1 MPRREGKIAPKE
13 KFFGLVL
20 EATSAVMEILE
31 ANGISCAVF
40 GSLASKLY
48 GTSRD
53 PQDIDLL
60 VFQDPNKPD
69 TQILSTE
76 ELKQLIY
83 RTRPGDFYLKNPRDQ
98 EATFKILIYRPS
110 PTALRPARTQK
121 QIIRIPDPE
130 CKVDILV
137 PGTMHLPHIRPE
149 LIQWHAIAAEEGLRL
164 KARVAPAIP
173 LVPFALLLSDE
184 EHKRQRQ
191 HKDAKDVKRLLQ
203 LTSEVGG
210 LKERG
215 AGFQQLTAQ
224 RVRDFAR
231 AFPGSAITW
240 IDLGFDVSS

>member
-1 MPRREGKIAPKE
+1 
-13 KFFGLVL
+13 
-20 EATSAVMEILE
+20 
-31 ANGISCAVF
+31 
-40 GSLASKLY
+40 
-48 GTSRD
+48 
-53 PQDIDLL
+53 L

-137 PGTMHLPHIRPE
+137 PGTMYLPHVRPE

-173 LVPFALLLSDE
+173 LVPFALLLVHKLQGWDDNRKSDE

-203 LTSEVGG
+203 VTSEVGG

-215 AGFQQLTAQ
+215 AGTWSDAELFSEEFQQLTAQ